1 MLFFEVYGLEK
12 GFSGV
17 CITVWRIKY
26 RCCRSCQKRGIKCNE
41 SLSFFLHYLGET
53 GSFQSGHY
61 FAFVFV
67 FVFLLSWETGPF
79 RIGQLKISRHYF
91 VFVFFFFFVLFPIS
105 RGIVVKSDKK
115 LLTSLVWFHRV
126 NSVATISCQQKNTIL
141 GSRLNF
147 LHKRQTQFKYSSICS
162 FLLFWLEPLSL
173 RRYYSRDISTST
185 ENLKRWHFFQSK
197 IHKNRLIKEY
207 VISAIF

>member
-1 MLFFEVYGLEK
+1 MDGRKFLVTILLLFLFLFSYYLGKQDLFGLDSWKFLVTILFLFF
-12 GFSGV
+12 
-17 CITVWRIKY
+17 
-26 RCCRSCQKRGIKCNE
+26 
-41 SLSFFLHYLGET
+41 FL
-53 GSFQSGHY
+53 
-61 FAFVFV
+61 
-67 FVFLLSWETGPF
+67 
-79 RIGQLKISRHYF
+79 
-91 VFVFFFFFVLFPIS
+91 FFFFVLFPIS

-115 LLTSLVWFHRV
+115 LLTSWVWFHRV
-126 NSVATISCQQKNTIL
+126 NSVATIFLSTKNTIL